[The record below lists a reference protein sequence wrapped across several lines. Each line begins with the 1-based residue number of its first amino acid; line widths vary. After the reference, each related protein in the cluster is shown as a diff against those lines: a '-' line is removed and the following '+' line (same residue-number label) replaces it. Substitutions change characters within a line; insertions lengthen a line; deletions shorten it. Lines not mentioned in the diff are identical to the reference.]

1 MKRSLKILFLAI
13 CLFSF
18 CNVVNAVSEKNLVN
32 IYLFHSYT
40 CKHCK
45 EEIKLL
51 DELEKEYDNIKV
63 YKYEVNEN
71 ENGELLK
78 NISEIMGS
86 KVTGTPYTIIGNKV
100 FSGYDYENSK
110 GRFKGAIEYYSKY
123 GYEDKVGEYISSI
136 PLPSYE
142 VKDTDPDVDEYISN
156 YISYKVKLPLI
167 GEVKLKNLT
176 LPLITVV
183 IGLADGFNPCAMW
196 VLLFLISM
204 LIGMKD
210 KKRMWILGSTFLLI
224 SALIYLIFMMSW
236 LNLANLLISVVWVR
250 VIIAVVSLVGGF
262 INLRGYIKHRKVSGC
277 DVVDDKKRNRIITRI
292 KKFTTEKNFWLAI
305 LGVIVLAISVNVVEL
320 ACSAGLPVMFIEILS
335 LNNLTAIEEI
345 IYIVLYMLF
354 FLLDDFVVFVI
365 AMTTLS
371 LTGVSSK
378 YGNLSKLIGGI
389 LMLFIG
395 LLLMFKPEW
404 IMFNF

>member
-1 MKRSLKILFLAI
+1 MKRSLKILFLVI

-51 DELEKEYDNIKV
+51 DELEKEYDNIKI

-71 ENGELLK
+71 GNGELLK

-142 VKDTDPDVDEYISN
+142 VKDTDPDVDEYIN
-156 YISYKVKLPLI
+156 DYISYKIKLPLI

-176 LPLITVV
+176 LPLVTVV

-210 KKRMWILGSTFLLI
+210 KKRMWILGSTFLLT

-250 VIIAVVSLVGGF
+250 VIIAIVSLVGGI

-389 LMLFIG
+389 LMLLIG

>member
-1 MKRSLKILFLAI
+1 MKRSLKILFLVI
-13 CLFSF
+13 SLFSF
-18 CNVVNAVSEKNLVN
+18 CNVVNAVSKKNLVN

-71 ENGELLK
+71 GNGELLK

-142 VKDTDPDVDEYISN
+142 VKDTDLDVDEYIN
-156 YISYKVKLPLI
+156 DYISYKVKLPLI

-176 LPLITVV
+176 LPLVTVV
-183 IGLADGFNPCAMW
+183 IGFADGFNPCAMW

-210 KKRMWILGSTFLLI
+210 KKRMWILGSTFLLT

-250 VIIAVVSLVGGF
+250 VIIAIVSLVGGI

-277 DVVDDKKRNRIITRI
+277 DVVDDKKRNKIITRI

-389 LMLFIG
+389 LMLLIG

>member
-1 MKRSLKILFLAI
+1 MKRSLKILFLVI

-18 CNVVNAVSEKNLVN
+18 CNVVNAVSKKNLVN

-176 LPLITVV
+176 LPLVTVV

-250 VIIAVVSLVGGF
+250 VIIAIVSLVGGI

>member
-1 MKRSLKILFLAI
+1 MKRSLKILFLVI

-18 CNVVNAVSEKNLVN
+18 CNVVNAVSKKNLVN

-210 KKRMWILGSTFLLI
+210 KKRMWILGSTFLLT

-389 LMLFIG
+389 LMLLIG

>member
-1 MKRSLKILFLAI
+1 MKRSLKVLFLVI

-210 KKRMWILGSTFLLI
+210 KKRMWILGSTFLLT

>member
-1 MKRSLKILFLAI
+1 MKRSLKILFLVI

-250 VIIAVVSLVGGF
+250 VIIAIVSLVGGI
-262 INLRGYIKHRKVSGC
+262 INLKGYIKHRKVSGC

>member
-1 MKRSLKILFLAI
+1 MKRSLKILFLVI

-18 CNVVNAVSEKNLVN
+18 CNVVNAVSKKNLVN

-51 DELEKEYDNIKV
+51 DELEKEYDNIKI

-71 ENGELLK
+71 GNGELLK

-210 KKRMWILGSTFLLI
+210 KKRMWILGSTFLLT

-250 VIIAVVSLVGGF
+250 VIIAIVSLVGGI

-277 DVVDDKKRNRIITRI
+277 DVVDDKKRNKIITRI

-389 LMLFIG
+389 LMLLIG

>member
-1 MKRSLKILFLAI
+1 MKRSLKILFLVI

-86 KVTGTPYTIIGNKV
+86 KVTGTSYTIIGNKV

>member
-1 MKRSLKILFLAI
+1 MKRSLKILFFVI

-71 ENGELLK
+71 GNGELLK

-389 LMLFIG
+389 LMLLIG

>member
-1 MKRSLKILFLAI
+1 MKRSLKILFLVI

-71 ENGELLK
+71 GNGELLK

-142 VKDTDPDVDEYISN
+142 VKDTDPDVDEYIN
-156 YISYKVKLPLI
+156 DYISYKIKLPLI

-204 LIGMKD
+204 LIGIKD
-210 KKRMWILGSTFLLI
+210 KKRMWILGSTFLLT

-250 VIIAVVSLVGGF
+250 VIIAVVSLVGGI

-277 DVVDDKKRNRIITRI
+277 DVVDDKKRNKIITRI

>member
-1 MKRSLKILFLAI
+1 MKRSLKILFLVI
-13 CLFSF
+13 SLFSF

-71 ENGELLK
+71 GNGELLK

-142 VKDTDPDVDEYISN
+142 VKDTDLDVDEYIN
-156 YISYKVKLPLI
+156 DYISYKVKLPLI

-176 LPLITVV
+176 LPLVTVV

-210 KKRMWILGSTFLLI
+210 KKRMWILGSTFLLT

-250 VIIAVVSLVGGF
+250 VIIAIVSLVGGI

-277 DVVDDKKRNRIITRI
+277 DVVDDKKRNKIITRI

-354 FLLDDFVVFVI
+354 FLLDDFVIFVI

-378 YGNLSKLIGGI
+378 YGNLSKLIGGV
-389 LMLFIG
+389 LMLLIG

>member
-1 MKRSLKILFLAI
+1 MKRSLKILFLVI

-51 DELEKEYDNIKV
+51 DELEKECDNIKV

-71 ENGELLK
+71 GNGELLK

-210 KKRMWILGSTFLLI
+210 KKRMWILGSTFLLT

-250 VIIAVVSLVGGF
+250 VIIAIVSLVGGI

-277 DVVDDKKRNRIITRI
+277 DVVDDKKRNKIITRI

>member
-1 MKRSLKILFLAI
+1 MKRSLKILFLVI

-18 CNVVNAVSEKNLVN
+18 CNVVNAVSKKNLVN

-71 ENGELLK
+71 GNGELLK

-250 VIIAVVSLVGGF
+250 VIIAIVSLVGGF

>member
-1 MKRSLKILFLAI
+1 MKRSLKILFLVI

-18 CNVVNAVSEKNLVN
+18 CNVVNAVSKKNLVN

-71 ENGELLK
+71 GNGELLK

-142 VKDTDPDVDEYISN
+142 VKDTDPDVDEYIN
-156 YISYKVKLPLI
+156 DYISYKIKLPLI

-210 KKRMWILGSTFLLI
+210 KKRMWILGSTFLLT

-389 LMLFIG
+389 LMLLIG

>member
-1 MKRSLKILFLAI
+1 MKRSLKILFLVI

-136 PLPSYE
+136 SLPSYE
-142 VKDTDPDVDEYISN
+142 VKDTDPDVDEYIN
-156 YISYKVKLPLI
+156 DYISYKVKLPLI

-210 KKRMWILGSTFLLI
+210 KKRMWILGSTFLLT

-250 VIIAVVSLVGGF
+250 VIIAIVSLVGGI

-277 DVVDDKKRNRIITRI
+277 DVVDDKKRNKIITRI

-389 LMLFIG
+389 LMLLIG

>member
-1 MKRSLKILFLAI
+1 MKRSLKILFLVI

-71 ENGELLK
+71 GNGELLK

-142 VKDTDPDVDEYISN
+142 VKDTDPNVDEYIN
-156 YISYKVKLPLI
+156 DYISYKVKLPLI

-210 KKRMWILGSTFLLI
+210 KKRMWILGSTFLLT

-277 DVVDDKKRNRIITRI
+277 DVVDDKKRNKIITRI

>member
-1 MKRSLKILFLAI
+1 MKRSLKILFLVI

-71 ENGELLK
+71 GNGELLK

-123 GYEDKVGEYISSI
+123 GYEDKIGEYISSI

-389 LMLFIG
+389 LMLLIG

>member
-1 MKRSLKILFLAI
+1 MKRSLKILFLVI

-71 ENGELLK
+71 GNGELLK

-210 KKRMWILGSTFLLI
+210 KKRMWILGSTFLLFF
-224 SALIYLIFMMSW
+224 ALIYLIFMMSW

-277 DVVDDKKRNRIITRI
+277 DVVDDKKRNKIITRI

-389 LMLFIG
+389 LMLLIG

>member
-1 MKRSLKILFLAI
+1 MKRSLKILFLVI
-13 CLFSF
+13 SLFSF

-71 ENGELLK
+71 GNGELLK

-142 VKDTDPDVDEYISN
+142 VKDTDLDVDEYIN
-156 YISYKVKLPLI
+156 DYISYKVKLPLI

-176 LPLITVV
+176 LPLVTVV

-210 KKRMWILGSTFLLI
+210 KKRMWILGSTFLLT

-250 VIIAVVSLVGGF
+250 VIIAIVSLVGGI

-277 DVVDDKKRNRIITRI
+277 DVVDDKKRNKIITRI

-389 LMLFIG
+389 LMLLIG

>member
-1 MKRSLKILFLAI
+1 MKRSLKILFLVI

-18 CNVVNAVSEKNLVN
+18 CNVVNAVSKKNLVN

-71 ENGELLK
+71 GNGELLK

-210 KKRMWILGSTFLLI
+210 KKRMWILGSTFLLT

-389 LMLFIG
+389 LMLLIG

>member
-1 MKRSLKILFLAI
+1 MKRSLKILFLVI

-51 DELEKEYDNIKV
+51 DELEKEYDNIKI

-71 ENGELLK
+71 GNGELLK

-250 VIIAVVSLVGGF
+250 VIIAIVSLVGGI

>member
-1 MKRSLKILFLAI
+1 MKRRLKILFLVI

-71 ENGELLK
+71 GNGELLK

-142 VKDTDPDVDEYISN
+142 VKDTDPDVDEYIN
-156 YISYKVKLPLI
+156 DYISYKVKLPLI

-176 LPLITVV
+176 LPLVTVV

-210 KKRMWILGSTFLLI
+210 KKRMWILGSTFLLT

>member
-1 MKRSLKILFLAI
+1 MKRSLKILFLVI
-13 CLFSF
+13 SLFSF

-71 ENGELLK
+71 GNGELLK

-142 VKDTDPDVDEYISN
+142 VKDTDLDVDEYIN
-156 YISYKVKLPLI
+156 DYISYKVKLPLI
-167 GEVKLKNLT
+167 GEVKLKILT
-176 LPLITVV
+176 LPLVTVV

-210 KKRMWILGSTFLLI
+210 KKRMWILGSTFLLT

-250 VIIAVVSLVGGF
+250 VIIAIVSLVGGI

-277 DVVDDKKRNRIITRI
+277 DVVDDKKRNKIITRI

-389 LMLFIG
+389 LMLLIG

>member
-1 MKRSLKILFLAI
+1 MKRSLKILFLVI

-18 CNVVNAVSEKNLVN
+18 CNVVNAVSKKNLVN

-250 VIIAVVSLVGGF
+250 VIIAIVSLVGGI

>member
-1 MKRSLKILFLAI
+1 MKRSLKILFLVI

-71 ENGELLK
+71 GNGELLK

-123 GYEDKVGEYISSI
+123 GYEDKVGEYISSV

-210 KKRMWILGSTFLLI
+210 KKRMWILGSTFLLT

-250 VIIAVVSLVGGF
+250 VIIAIVSLVGGI

-277 DVVDDKKRNRIITRI
+277 DVVDDKKRNKIITRI

-389 LMLFIG
+389 LMLLIG

>member
-1 MKRSLKILFLAI
+1 MKRSLKILFLVI

-71 ENGELLK
+71 GNGELLK

-167 GEVKLKNLT
+167 GEVNLKNLT

-210 KKRMWILGSTFLLI
+210 KKRMWILGSTFLLT

-250 VIIAVVSLVGGF
+250 VIIAIVSLVGGI

-277 DVVDDKKRNRIITRI
+277 DVVDDKKRNKIITRI

-389 LMLFIG
+389 LMLLIG

>member
-1 MKRSLKILFLAI
+1 MKRSLKILFLVI

-71 ENGELLK
+71 GNGELLK

-142 VKDTDPDVDEYISN
+142 VKDTDPDVDEYIN
-156 YISYKVKLPLI
+156 DYISYKVKLPLI

-210 KKRMWILGSTFLLI
+210 KKRMWILGSTFLLT

-250 VIIAVVSLVGGF
+250 VIIAIVSLVGGI

-277 DVVDDKKRNRIITRI
+277 DVVDDKKRNKIITRI

>member
-1 MKRSLKILFLAI
+1 MKRSLKILFLVI

-71 ENGELLK
+71 GNGELLK

-136 PLPSYE
+136 PLPNYE

-250 VIIAVVSLVGGF
+250 VIIAIVSLVGGI

-277 DVVDDKKRNRIITRI
+277 DVVDDKKRNKIITRI

-389 LMLFIG
+389 LMLLIG

>member
-1 MKRSLKILFLAI
+1 MKRSLKILFLVI

-277 DVVDDKKRNRIITRI
+277 DVVDDKKRNKIITRI

-389 LMLFIG
+389 LMLLIG

>member
-1 MKRSLKILFLAI
+1 MKRSLKILFLVI

-51 DELEKEYDNIKV
+51 DELEKEYDNIKI

-210 KKRMWILGSTFLLI
+210 KKRMWILGSTFLLT

-389 LMLFIG
+389 LMLLIG

>member
-1 MKRSLKILFLAI
+1 MKRSLKILFLVI

-18 CNVVNAVSEKNLVN
+18 CNVVNAVSKKNLVN

-71 ENGELLK
+71 GNGELLK

-142 VKDTDPDVDEYISN
+142 VKDTDPDVDEYIN
-156 YISYKVKLPLI
+156 DYISYKIKLPLI

-176 LPLITVV
+176 LPLVTVV

-210 KKRMWILGSTFLLI
+210 KKRMWILGSTFLLT

-250 VIIAVVSLVGGF
+250 VIIAVVSLVGGI

-277 DVVDDKKRNRIITRI
+277 DVVDDKKRNKIITRI

-389 LMLFIG
+389 LMLLIG

>member
-1 MKRSLKILFLAI
+1 MKRSLKILFLVI

-210 KKRMWILGSTFLLI
+210 KKRMWILGGTFLLI

>member
-1 MKRSLKILFLAI
+1 MKRSLKILFLVI

-18 CNVVNAVSEKNLVN
+18 CNVVNAVSKKNLVN

-71 ENGELLK
+71 GNGELLK

-142 VKDTDPDVDEYISN
+142 VKDTDPDVDEYIN
-156 YISYKVKLPLI
+156 DYISYKIKLPLI

-210 KKRMWILGSTFLLI
+210 KKRMWILGSTFLLT

-277 DVVDDKKRNRIITRI
+277 DVVDDKKRNKIITRI

>member
-1 MKRSLKILFLAI
+1 MKRSLKILFLVI

-51 DELEKEYDNIKV
+51 DELENEYDNIKV

-71 ENGELLK
+71 GNGELLK

-142 VKDTDPDVDEYISN
+142 VKDTDPDVDEYIN
-156 YISYKVKLPLI
+156 DYISYKVKLPLI

-210 KKRMWILGSTFLLI
+210 KKRMWILGSTFLLT

-250 VIIAVVSLVGGF
+250 VIIAIVSLVGGF

-277 DVVDDKKRNRIITRI
+277 DVVDDKKRNKIITRI

-389 LMLFIG
+389 LMLLIG

>member
-1 MKRSLKILFLAI
+1 M
-13 CLFSF
+13 
-18 CNVVNAVSEKNLVN
+18 
-32 IYLFHSYT
+32 
-40 CKHCK
+40 
-45 EEIKLL
+45 
-51 DELEKEYDNIKV
+51 
-63 YKYEVNEN
+63 
-71 ENGELLK
+71 
-78 NISEIMGS
+78 
-86 KVTGTPYTIIGNKV
+86 
-100 FSGYDYENSK
+100 
-110 GRFKGAIEYYSKY
+110 
-123 GYEDKVGEYISSI
+123 
-136 PLPSYE
+136 
-142 VKDTDPDVDEYISN
+142 
-156 YISYKVKLPLI
+156 
-167 GEVKLKNLT
+167 
-176 LPLITVV
+176 
-183 IGLADGFNPCAMW
+183 ADGFNPCAMW

-250 VIIAVVSLVGGF
+250 VIIAIVSLVGGI

-292 KKFTTEKNFWLAI
+292 KKFTTEKNVWLAI

-371 LTGVSSK
+371 LTGVSPK

>member
-1 MKRSLKILFLAI
+1 MKRSLKILFLVI

-142 VKDTDPDVDEYISN
+142 VKDTDLDVDEYIN
-156 YISYKVKLPLI
+156 DYISYKVKLPLI

-176 LPLITVV
+176 LPLVTVV

-250 VIIAVVSLVGGF
+250 VIIAIVSLVGGI

-277 DVVDDKKRNRIITRI
+277 DVVDDKKRNKIITRI

-389 LMLFIG
+389 LMLLIG

>member
-1 MKRSLKILFLAI
+1 MKRSLKILFLVI

-71 ENGELLK
+71 GNGELLK

-142 VKDTDPDVDEYISN
+142 VKDTDPDVDEYIN
-156 YISYKVKLPLI
+156 DYISYKVKLPLI

-176 LPLITVV
+176 LPLVTVV

-210 KKRMWILGSTFLLI
+210 KKRMWILGSTFLLT

-250 VIIAVVSLVGGF
+250 VIIAIVSLVGGI

-277 DVVDDKKRNRIITRI
+277 DVVDDKKRNKIITRI

>member
-1 MKRSLKILFLAI
+1 MKRSLKILFLVI

-18 CNVVNAVSEKNLVN
+18 CNVVNAVSKKNLVN

-210 KKRMWILGSTFLLI
+210 KKRMWILGSTFLLT

-250 VIIAVVSLVGGF
+250 VIIAIVSLVGGI

-277 DVVDDKKRNRIITRI
+277 DVVDDKKRNKIITRI

-389 LMLFIG
+389 LMLLIG

>member
-1 MKRSLKILFLAI
+1 MKRSLKILFLVI

-71 ENGELLK
+71 GNGELLK

-167 GEVKLKNLT
+167 GEVKLKKLT

-277 DVVDDKKRNRIITRI
+277 DVVDDKKRNKIITRI

>member
-1 MKRSLKILFLAI
+1 MKRSLKILFLVI

-71 ENGELLK
+71 GNGELLK

-156 YISYKVKLPLI
+156 YISYKVRLPLI

-176 LPLITVV
+176 LPLVTVV

-250 VIIAVVSLVGGF
+250 VIIAIVSLVGGI